1 MLEKRSAGSDVAQ
14 AIAILG
20 ERCVCMAGQGH
31 YISSETIQQVIHL
44 LNSTEMT
51 IREIAERMSISKS
64 AVFAINRR
72 FHVREYDGLRTR
84 WRNANAPALTQVA
97 KNSA

>member
-1 MLEKRSAGSDVAQ
+1 
-14 AIAILG
+14 
-20 ERCVCMAGQGH
+20 
-31 YISSETIQQVIHL
+31 
-44 LNSTEMT
+44 MT
-51 IREIAERMSISKS
+51 IREVAERMSISKS

-84 WRNANAPALTQVA
+84 WRNANAPALTQMV

>member
-1 MLEKRSAGSDVAQ
+1 
-14 AIAILG
+14 
-20 ERCVCMAGQGH
+20 MAGQGH
-31 YISSETIQQVIHL
+31 YISGETIQRVIHL

-51 IREIAERMSISKS
+51 IREVAERMSISKS

-84 WRNANAPALTQVA
+84 WRNANAPALTQMV